1 MRKEKTN
8 LKKKKS
14 YISYFMI
21 PAVFFGVVFLNKAGI
36 INAYWYQIIQLAS
49 INAIVAMSLNLIN
62 GMTGQFSLGQAG
74 FMSVGAYTAAM
85 MTKMVFSPYM
95 GNFFSTYG
103 LFLISL
109 IFGAVLAA
117 IIGFLIGIPS
127 LRLKGDYLAI
137 ITLGFSEI
145 IRVLW
150 RV

>member
-21 PAVFFGVVFLNKAGI
+21 PAVFFGIVFLKNKAGI

-62 GMTGQFSLGQAG
+62 GMDGQFSLGQAG

-85 MTKMVFSPYM
+85 MTKMVFAEYEELLFYIWTVSRFPDF
-95 GNFFSTYG
+95 GGGSGGSHRFSDWN
-103 LFLISL
+103 SL
-109 IFGAVLAA
+109 CG
-117 IIGFLIGIPS
+117 
-127 LRLKGDYLAI
+127 
-137 ITLGFSEI
+137 
-145 IRVLW
+145 
-150 RV
+150 